1 MLVRLGVVACLFWLH
16 FAYATTLK
24 IINIVPFGSSSVKI
38 LFNQEVKKFKEVSLK
53 NFKSYLELEAI
64 LTIPKKHYQFSKQSS
79 ITIAQFSP
87 KLARVVISHAPKMT
101 YEVKILKDKL
111 YVSIVEKKPLVR
123 HQMAPKPPKHHALK
137 HPTPKPAPKSI
148 KKEAKEKTPIKHAH
162 SKHAHS
168 PLNERSAKKEIPK
181 KEIPKKEILKKEI
194 LKKEI
199 LKKEIPK
206 KEILKKEIP
215 KKEILKKEIPKKEIP
230 KKEILKKE
238 ILKKEILKK
247 EILKKEIPK
256 KEILKKEIPKKE
268 ILKKEI
274 PKKEIPKKEIL
285 KKEIPKKEILKKEI
299 LKKEIL
305 KKEIPKKEILKKEIP
320 KKEAENESKNQ
331 VFIAEKND
339 TFIKTKRKKHKKIV
353 LDAGHGGK
361 DCGAMSANL
370 VCEKDIVLEVVKFLH
385 KELKKRGY
393 SVLLTRDKDIYIDLV
408 GRTELANRKS
418 ADLFISV
425 HANSIPKH
433 STSNAHGIETYFL
446 STARSERARKVA
458 EQENKDDVNLMDYF
472 SKSLLLNSLNTQRLI
487 VSNKLAIDVQYG
499 MLQSIRKNYPDVVD
513 GGVREGPFWV
523 LAGALMPSILI
534 EIGYNSHAIE
544 SKRIQSKPY
553 QKILAKGIADGIDS
567 FFSKND

>member
-38 LFNQEVKKFKEVSLK
+38 SFNQEIKKFKEVSLK

-87 KLARVVISHAPKMT
+87 KLARVVISYAPKMT

-111 YVSIVEKKPLVR
+111 YVSIVEKKPLIR
-123 HQMAPKPPKHHALK
+123 HQMAPKHQA
-137 HPTPKPAPKSI
+137 PKPAPKPI
-148 KKEAKEKTPIKHAH
+148 KKKAKEVKEKTPTKHAH
-162 SKHAHS
+162 SKHTHS
-168 PLNERSAKKEIPK
+168 QWNERSA
-181 KEIPKKEILKKEI
+181 
-194 LKKEI
+194 
-199 LKKEIPK
+199 
-206 KEILKKEIP
+206 
-215 KKEILKKEIPKKEIP
+215 
-230 KKEILKKE
+230 
-238 ILKKEILKK
+238 
-247 EILKKEIPK
+247 
-256 KEILKKEIPKKE
+256 
-268 ILKKEI
+268 
-274 PKKEIPKKEIL
+274 
-285 KKEIPKKEILKKEI
+285 
-299 LKKEIL
+299 
-305 KKEIPKKEILKKEIP
+305 KKEIP

-339 TFIKTKRKKHKKIV
+339 AFIKTKRKKHKKIV

-408 GRTELANRKS
+408 ARTELANKKS

-425 HANSIPKH
+425 HANSIPKR

-499 MLQSIRKNYPDVVD
+499 MLQSVRKNYPDVVD

>member
-1 MLVRLGVVACLFWLH
+1 MLVRLGVVACLLWLH

-38 LFNQEVKKFKEVSLK
+38 SFNQEVKKFKEVSLK

-137 HPTPKPAPKSI
+137 HPTPKPAPKPI
-148 KKEAKEKTPIKHAH
+148 KKEAKEAKEKTPIKHAH
-162 SKHAHS
+162 SKHAHP
-168 PLNERSAKKEIPK
+168 PLNERSA
-181 KEIPKKEILKKEI
+181 
-194 LKKEI
+194 
-199 LKKEIPK
+199 
-206 KEILKKEIP
+206 
-215 KKEILKKEIPKKEIP
+215 
-230 KKEILKKE
+230 
-238 ILKKEILKK
+238 
-247 EILKKEIPK
+247 
-256 KEILKKEIPKKE
+256 
-268 ILKKEI
+268 
-274 PKKEIPKKEIL
+274 
-285 KKEIPKKEILKKEI
+285 
-299 LKKEIL
+299 
-305 KKEIPKKEILKKEIP
+305 KKEILKKEIP
-320 KKEAENESKNQ
+320 KKEAENEGKNPI
-331 VFIAEKND
+331 FIAEKND
-339 TFIKTKRKKHKKIV
+339 TLIKTKRKKHKKIV

-408 GRTELANRKS
+408 ARTELANKKG

-425 HANSIPKH
+425 HANSIPKR

-472 SKSLLLNSLNTQRLI
+472 SKSLFLNSLNTQRLI

-499 MLQSIRKNYPDVVD
+499 MLQSVRKNYPDVVD

>member
-1 MLVRLGVVACLFWLH
+1 MLVRLGVVACLLWLH
-16 FAYATTLK
+16 FACATTLK

-38 LFNQEVKKFKEVSLK
+38 LFNQEIKKFKEVPLK
-53 NFKSYLELEAI
+53 NFKSYLELEAV

-87 KLARVVISHAPKMT
+87 KLVRVVIGYAPKMT
-101 YEVKILKDKL
+101 YEIKILKDKL
-111 YVSIVEKKPLVR
+111 YVSIVEKKPLIR
-123 HQMAPKPPKHHALK
+123 HQMVLKPPKHHALK
-137 HPTPKPAPKSI
+137 HPTPKPI
-148 KKEAKEKTPIKHAH
+148 KKEAKKSKETKEKTPTKHAR
-162 SKHAHS
+162 SKHMHS
-168 PLNERSAKKEIPK
+168 PLNERSAKKEI
-181 KEIPKKEILKKEI
+181 L
-194 LKKEI
+194 
-199 LKKEIPK
+199 
-206 KEILKKEIP
+206 
-215 KKEILKKEIPKKEIP
+215 
-230 KKEILKKE
+230 
-238 ILKKEILKK
+238 
-247 EILKKEIPK
+247 
-256 KEILKKEIPKKE
+256 
-268 ILKKEI
+268 
-274 PKKEIPKKEIL
+274 
-285 KKEIPKKEILKKEI
+285 
-299 LKKEIL
+299 
-305 KKEIPKKEILKKEIP
+305 

-408 GRTELANRKS
+408 ARTELANKKS

-425 HANSIPKH
+425 HANSIPKR

-544 SKRIQSKPY
+544 SRRIQSKPY

>member
-1 MLVRLGVVACLFWLH
+1 MH

-24 IINIVPFGSSSVKI
+24 ITNIVPFGSSSVKI
-38 LFNQEVKKFKEVSLK
+38 SFNQEIKKFKEVSLK

-111 YVSIVEKKPLVR
+111 YVSIVEKKPLTR
-123 HQMAPKPPKHHALK
+123 YQMAPKPPKHHALK

-148 KKEAKEKTPIKHAH
+148 KKEAKEVKEAKEKTPTKHAR

-168 PLNERSAKKEIPK
+168 QLNERSA
-181 KEIPKKEILKKEI
+181 
-194 LKKEI
+194 
-199 LKKEIPK
+199 
-206 KEILKKEIP
+206 
-215 KKEILKKEIPKKEIP
+215 
-230 KKEILKKE
+230 
-238 ILKKEILKK
+238 
-247 EILKKEIPK
+247 
-256 KEILKKEIPKKE
+256 
-268 ILKKEI
+268 
-274 PKKEIPKKEIL
+274 
-285 KKEIPKKEILKKEI
+285 
-299 LKKEIL
+299 
-305 KKEIPKKEILKKEIP
+305 KKEIP

-339 TFIKTKRKKHKKIV
+339 TFIKTKHKKHKKIV

-408 GRTELANRKS
+408 ARTELANKKS

-425 HANSIPKH
+425 HANSIPKR

-458 EQENKDDVNLMDYF
+458 EQENKDNVNLMDYF

>member
-1 MLVRLGVVACLFWLH
+1 MH

-38 LFNQEVKKFKEVSLK
+38 SFNQEIKKFKEVSLK

-111 YVSIVEKKPLVR
+111 YVSIVEKKPLSR

-148 KKEAKEKTPIKHAH
+148 KKEAKEVKEKTPTKHAR

-168 PLNERSAKKEIPK
+168 QWNERSAKKEIPK
-181 KEIPKKEILKKEI
+181 KEIPKKEI
-194 LKKEI
+194 
-199 LKKEIPK
+199 
-206 KEILKKEIP
+206 
-215 KKEILKKEIPKKEIP
+215 
-230 KKEILKKE
+230 
-238 ILKKEILKK
+238 
-247 EILKKEIPK
+247 
-256 KEILKKEIPKKE
+256 
-268 ILKKEI
+268 
-274 PKKEIPKKEIL
+274 
-285 KKEIPKKEILKKEI
+285 
-299 LKKEIL
+299 
-305 KKEIPKKEILKKEIP
+305 P
-320 KKEAENESKNQ
+320 KKEAENEGKNQ
-331 VFIAEKND
+331 VFIVEKND
-339 TFIKTKRKKHKKIV
+339 AFIKTKRKKHKKIV

-408 GRTELANRKS
+408 ARTELANKKS

-425 HANSIPKH
+425 HANSIPKR

-458 EQENKDDVNLMDYF
+458 EQENKDNVNLMDYF

-499 MLQSIRKNYPDVVD
+499 MLQSVRKNYPDVVD

>member
-1 MLVRLGVVACLFWLH
+1 MRLGVVACLLWLH

-24 IINIVPFGSSSVKI
+24 ITNIVPFGSSSVKVV
-38 LFNQEVKKFKEVSLK
+38 FNQEIKKFKEVPLK

-64 LTIPKKHYQFSKQSS
+64 LTIPKKHYQFSKQSF

-87 KLARVVISHAPKMT
+87 KLARVVIGYAPKMT
-101 YEVKILKDKL
+101 YEIKVLKDKL
-111 YVSIVEKKPLVR
+111 YVSIVEKKPLIR
-123 HQMAPKPPKHHALK
+123 HQMALKPPKHHALK
-137 HPTPKPAPKSI
+137 HQTPKPAPKSI
-148 KKEAKEKTPIKHAH
+148 KKEAKEAKEKTPIKHVH

-181 KEIPKKEILKKEI
+181 KEIPKKEI
-194 LKKEI
+194 
-199 LKKEIPK
+199 
-206 KEILKKEIP
+206 
-215 KKEILKKEIPKKEIP
+215 
-230 KKEILKKE
+230 
-238 ILKKEILKK
+238 
-247 EILKKEIPK
+247 
-256 KEILKKEIPKKE
+256 
-268 ILKKEI
+268 
-274 PKKEIPKKEIL
+274 
-285 KKEIPKKEILKKEI
+285 
-299 LKKEIL
+299 
-305 KKEIPKKEILKKEIP
+305 P
-320 KKEAENESKNQ
+320 KKEAENESKNPI
-331 VFIAEKND
+331 FIAEKND

-393 SVLLTRDKDIYIDLV
+393 SVLLTRDKDVYIDLV
-408 GRTELANRKS
+408 ARTELANKKG

-499 MLQSIRKNYPDVVD
+499 MLQSVRKNYPDVVD

>member
-24 IINIVPFGSSSVKI
+24 ITNIVPFGSSSVKI
-38 LFNQEVKKFKEVSLK
+38 LFNQEVKKFKEVPLK

-64 LTIPKKHYQFSKQSS
+64 LTIPKKHYQFSKQSF

-87 KLARVVISHAPKMT
+87 KLARVVIGYAPKMT
-101 YEVKILKDKL
+101 YEIKILKDKL
-111 YVSIVEKKPLVR
+111 YVSIVEKKPLIR
-123 HQMAPKPPKHHALK
+123 HQMVLKPPKHHALK
-137 HPTPKPAPKSI
+137 HQTPKPILKPI
-148 KKEAKEKTPIKHAH
+148 KKEAKKSKETKEKTPTKHAR

-168 PLNERSAKKEIPK
+168 PLNERSA
-181 KEIPKKEILKKEI
+181 
-194 LKKEI
+194 
-199 LKKEIPK
+199 
-206 KEILKKEIP
+206 
-215 KKEILKKEIPKKEIP
+215 
-230 KKEILKKE
+230 
-238 ILKKEILKK
+238 
-247 EILKKEIPK
+247 
-256 KEILKKEIPKKE
+256 
-268 ILKKEI
+268 
-274 PKKEIPKKEIL
+274 
-285 KKEIPKKEILKKEI
+285 
-299 LKKEIL
+299 
-305 KKEIPKKEILKKEIP
+305 KKEIP

-408 GRTELANRKS
+408 ARTELANKKS

-499 MLQSIRKNYPDVVD
+499 MLQSVRKNYPDVVD

>member
-38 LFNQEVKKFKEVSLK
+38 SFNQEIKKFKEVSLK

-111 YVSIVEKKPLVR
+111 YVSIVEKKPLTR
-123 HQMAPKPPKHHALK
+123 HQMVPKPPKYRTLK

-148 KKEAKEKTPIKHAH
+148 KKEAKEIKEKTPTKHAR
-162 SKHAHS
+162 SKHTHS
-168 PLNERSAKKEIPK
+168 QWNERSAKKEIPK
-181 KEIPKKEILKKEI
+181 KEIPKKEI
-194 LKKEI
+194 
-199 LKKEIPK
+199 P
-206 KEILKKEIP
+206 
-215 KKEILKKEIPKKEIP
+215 KKEIPKKEIP
-230 KKEILKKE
+230 KKEI
-238 ILKKEILKK
+238 
-247 EILKKEIPK
+247 P
-256 KEILKKEIPKKE
+256 
-268 ILKKEI
+268 
-274 PKKEIPKKEIL
+274 
-285 KKEIPKKEILKKEI
+285 
-299 LKKEIL
+299 
-305 KKEIPKKEILKKEIP
+305 KKEIP

-339 TFIKTKRKKHKKIV
+339 VSIKTKRKKHKKIV

-408 GRTELANRKS
+408 ARTELANKKS

-425 HANSIPKH
+425 HANSIPKR

-458 EQENKDDVNLMDYF
+458 EQENKDNVNLMDYF

>member
-38 LFNQEVKKFKEVSLK
+38 SFNQEIKKFKEVSLK

-111 YVSIVEKKPLVR
+111 YVSIVEKKPLSR
-123 HQMAPKPPKHHALK
+123 HQMVPKPPKHRTLK

-148 KKEAKEKTPIKHAH
+148 KKEAKEKTPTKHAR
-162 SKHAHS
+162 SKHTHS
-168 PLNERSAKKEIPK
+168 QWNERSA
-181 KEIPKKEILKKEI
+181 
-194 LKKEI
+194 
-199 LKKEIPK
+199 
-206 KEILKKEIP
+206 
-215 KKEILKKEIPKKEIP
+215 
-230 KKEILKKE
+230 
-238 ILKKEILKK
+238 
-247 EILKKEIPK
+247 
-256 KEILKKEIPKKE
+256 
-268 ILKKEI
+268 
-274 PKKEIPKKEIL
+274 
-285 KKEIPKKEILKKEI
+285 
-299 LKKEIL
+299 
-305 KKEIPKKEILKKEIP
+305 KKEIP

-339 TFIKTKRKKHKKIV
+339 AFIKTKRKKHKKIV

-408 GRTELANRKS
+408 ARTELANKKS

-425 HANSIPKH
+425 HANSIPKR

-458 EQENKDDVNLMDYF
+458 EQENKDNVNLMDYF

-487 VSNKLAIDVQYG
+487 ISNKLAIDVQYG
-499 MLQSIRKNYPDVVD
+499 MLQSVRKNYPDVVD

>member
-16 FAYATTLK
+16 YAYATTLK
-24 IINIVPFGSSSVKI
+24 ITNVVPFGSSSVKMV
-38 LFNQEVKKFKEVSLK
+38 FNQEIKKFKEVPLK

-64 LTIPKKHYQFSKQSS
+64 LTIPKKHYQFSKQSF

-87 KLARVVISHAPKMT
+87 KLARVVIGYAPKMT

-111 YVSIVEKKPLVR
+111 YVSIVEKKPLAR
-123 HQMAPKPPKHHALK
+123 HQITPKPPKHHALK
-137 HPTPKPAPKSI
+137 HQVPKPTPKPI
-148 KKEAKEKTPIKHAH
+148 KKEAKKTKEKTPTKHAH

-181 KEIPKKEILKKEI
+181 KE
-194 LKKEI
+194 
-199 LKKEIPK
+199 
-206 KEILKKEIP
+206 
-215 KKEILKKEIPKKEIP
+215 
-230 KKEILKKE
+230 
-238 ILKKEILKK
+238 
-247 EILKKEIPK
+247 
-256 KEILKKEIPKKE
+256 
-268 ILKKEI
+268 
-274 PKKEIPKKEIL
+274 
-285 KKEIPKKEILKKEI
+285 
-299 LKKEIL
+299 
-305 KKEIPKKEILKKEIP
+305 
-320 KKEAENESKNQ
+320 AENESKNQ
-331 VFIAEKND
+331 IFIAEKND
-339 TFIKTKRKKHKKIV
+339 TWIKTKRKKHKKIV

-408 GRTELANRKS
+408 ARTELANKKS

-425 HANSIPKH
+425 HANSIPKR

-472 SKSLLLNSLNTQRLI
+472 SKSLFLNSLNTQRLI

-499 MLQSIRKNYPDVVD
+499 MLQSVRKNYPDVVD

>member
-16 FAYATTLK
+16 FACATTLK
-24 IINIVPFGSSSVKI
+24 ITNIVPFGSSSVKVV
-38 LFNQEVKKFKEVSLK
+38 FNQEIKKFKEVPLK

-64 LTIPKKHYQFSKQSS
+64 LTIPKKHYQFSKQSF

-87 KLARVVISHAPKMT
+87 KLVRVVISYAPKMT

-111 YVSIVEKKPLVR
+111 YVSIVEKKPLIR
-123 HQMAPKPPKHHALK
+123 HQMVLKPPKHHALK
-137 HPTPKPAPKSI
+137 HPTPKPAPKPI
-148 KKEAKEKTPIKHAH
+148 KKEAKEVKEKTPTKHAH

-168 PLNERSAKKEIPK
+168 PLNERSA
-181 KEIPKKEILKKEI
+181 
-194 LKKEI
+194 
-199 LKKEIPK
+199 
-206 KEILKKEIP
+206 
-215 KKEILKKEIPKKEIP
+215 
-230 KKEILKKE
+230 
-238 ILKKEILKK
+238 
-247 EILKKEIPK
+247 
-256 KEILKKEIPKKE
+256 
-268 ILKKEI
+268 
-274 PKKEIPKKEIL
+274 
-285 KKEIPKKEILKKEI
+285 
-299 LKKEIL
+299 
-305 KKEIPKKEILKKEIP
+305 KKEIP

-408 GRTELANRKS
+408 ARTELANKKG

-499 MLQSIRKNYPDVVD
+499 MLQSVRKNYPDVVD

>member
-16 FAYATTLK
+16 FACATTLK

-38 LFNQEVKKFKEVSLK
+38 SFNQEIKKFKEVSLK

-64 LTIPKKHYQFSKQSS
+64 LTIPKKHYQFSKQSF

-111 YVSIVEKKPLVR
+111 YISIVEKKPLIR
-123 HQMAPKPPKHHALK
+123 HQMVPKHQAPKPPKHRTLK
-137 HPTPKPAPKSI
+137 HQAPKPAPKSI
-148 KKEAKEKTPIKHAH
+148 KKEAKEVKEKTPTKHAR
-162 SKHAHS
+162 SKHVHS
-168 PLNERSAKKEIPK
+168 QWNERSAKKEIPK
-181 KEIPKKEILKKEI
+181 KEIP
-194 LKKEI
+194 
-199 LKKEIPK
+199 
-206 KEILKKEIP
+206 
-215 KKEILKKEIPKKEIP
+215 
-230 KKEILKKE
+230 
-238 ILKKEILKK
+238 
-247 EILKKEIPK
+247 
-256 KEILKKEIPKKE
+256 
-268 ILKKEI
+268 
-274 PKKEIPKKEIL
+274 
-285 KKEIPKKEILKKEI
+285 
-299 LKKEIL
+299 
-305 KKEIPKKEILKKEIP
+305 KKEIP

-339 TFIKTKRKKHKKIV
+339 ASIKTKRKKHKKIV

-370 VCEKDIVLEVVKFLH
+370 VCEKDIVLEVVKFLY

-408 GRTELANRKS
+408 GRTELANKKS

-425 HANSIPKH
+425 HANSIPKR

>member
-16 FAYATTLK
+16 FACATTLK

-38 LFNQEVKKFKEVSLK
+38 SFNQEIKKFKEVSLK

-87 KLARVVISHAPKMT
+87 KLVRVVISHAHKMT

-111 YVSIVEKKPLVR
+111 YVSIVEKKPLTK
-123 HQMAPKPPKHHALK
+123 HQMVPKPPKHQTPKHHALK

-148 KKEAKEKTPIKHAH
+148 KKEAKEIKEKTPTKHAH
-162 SKHAHS
+162 SKHTHS
-168 PLNERSAKKEIPK
+168 QWNERSA
-181 KEIPKKEILKKEI
+181 
-194 LKKEI
+194 
-199 LKKEIPK
+199 
-206 KEILKKEIP
+206 
-215 KKEILKKEIPKKEIP
+215 
-230 KKEILKKE
+230 
-238 ILKKEILKK
+238 
-247 EILKKEIPK
+247 
-256 KEILKKEIPKKE
+256 
-268 ILKKEI
+268 
-274 PKKEIPKKEIL
+274 
-285 KKEIPKKEILKKEI
+285 
-299 LKKEIL
+299 
-305 KKEIPKKEILKKEIP
+305 KKEIP

-408 GRTELANRKS
+408 ARTELANKKS

-425 HANSIPKH
+425 HANSIPKR

-458 EQENKDDVNLMDYF
+458 EQENKDNVNLMDYF

>member
-1 MLVRLGVVACLFWLH
+1 MLVRLGVIACLFWLH

-24 IINIVPFGSSSVKI
+24 IINIVPFGSSSVKMV
-38 LFNQEVKKFKEVSLK
+38 FNQEVKKFKEVPLK

-64 LTIPKKHYQFSKQSS
+64 LTIPKKHYQFSKQSF
-79 ITIAQFSP
+79 ITIVQFSP
-87 KLARVVISHAPKMT
+87 KLVRVVIGYAPKMT

-111 YVSIVEKKPLVR
+111 YVSIVEKKPLIR
-123 HQMAPKPPKHHALK
+123 HQMALKPPKHHALK
-137 HPTPKPAPKSI
+137 HTKPAPKPI
-148 KKEAKEKTPIKHAH
+148 KKEAKKSKEIKEKTPIKHAH

-168 PLNERSAKKEIPK
+168 PLNERNA
-181 KEIPKKEILKKEI
+181 
-194 LKKEI
+194 
-199 LKKEIPK
+199 
-206 KEILKKEIP
+206 
-215 KKEILKKEIPKKEIP
+215 
-230 KKEILKKE
+230 
-238 ILKKEILKK
+238 
-247 EILKKEIPK
+247 
-256 KEILKKEIPKKE
+256 
-268 ILKKEI
+268 
-274 PKKEIPKKEIL
+274 
-285 KKEIPKKEILKKEI
+285 
-299 LKKEIL
+299 
-305 KKEIPKKEILKKEIP
+305 KKEIP

-331 VFIAEKND
+331 VFIIEKND

-408 GRTELANRKS
+408 ARTELANKKS

-472 SKSLLLNSLNTQRLI
+472 SKSLFLNSLNTQRLI

-499 MLQSIRKNYPDVVD
+499 MLQSVRKNYPDVVD

>member
-16 FAYATTLK
+16 YAYATTLK
-24 IINIVPFGSSSVKI
+24 ITNIVPFGSSSVKMV
-38 LFNQEVKKFKEVSLK
+38 FNQEVKKFKEVSLK

-64 LTIPKKHYQFSKQSS
+64 LTIPKKHYQFSKQSF

-87 KLARVVISHAPKMT
+87 KLARVVIGYAPKMT

-111 YVSIVEKKPLVR
+111 YVSIVEKKPLIR

-137 HPTPKPAPKSI
+137 HQTPKPTPKPI
-148 KKEAKEKTPIKHAH
+148 KKEAKKTKEKTPTKHAH
-162 SKHAHS
+162 SKPTHS

-181 KEIPKKEILKKEI
+181 KE
-194 LKKEI
+194 
-199 LKKEIPK
+199 
-206 KEILKKEIP
+206 
-215 KKEILKKEIPKKEIP
+215 
-230 KKEILKKE
+230 
-238 ILKKEILKK
+238 
-247 EILKKEIPK
+247 
-256 KEILKKEIPKKE
+256 
-268 ILKKEI
+268 
-274 PKKEIPKKEIL
+274 
-285 KKEIPKKEILKKEI
+285 
-299 LKKEIL
+299 
-305 KKEIPKKEILKKEIP
+305 
-320 KKEAENESKNQ
+320 AENESKNQ
-331 VFIAEKND
+331 IFIAEKND
-339 TFIKTKRKKHKKIV
+339 TWIKTKRKKHKKIV

-408 GRTELANRKS
+408 ARTELANRKG

-425 HANSIPKH
+425 HANSIPKR

-458 EQENKDDVNLMDYF
+458 EQENKDEVNLMDYF
-472 SKSLLLNSLNTQRLI
+472 SKSLFLNSLNTQRLI

-499 MLQSIRKNYPDVVD
+499 MLQSVRKNYPDVVD

-544 SKRIQSKPY
+544 SKRIQSKLY

>member
-1 MLVRLGVVACLFWLH
+1 MH

-38 LFNQEVKKFKEVSLK
+38 SFNQEIKKFKEVSLK

-111 YVSIVEKKPLVR
+111 YVSIVEKKPLIR
-123 HQMAPKPPKHHALK
+123 HQMVLKPPKHHALK
-137 HPTPKPAPKSI
+137 HTMPKPTPKPI
-148 KKEAKEKTPIKHAH
+148 KKEAKEIKEKTPTKHAH
-162 SKHAHS
+162 SKHTHS
-168 PLNERSAKKEIPK
+168 QLNERSAKKEI
-181 KEIPKKEILKKEI
+181 L
-194 LKKEI
+194 
-199 LKKEIPK
+199 
-206 KEILKKEIP
+206 
-215 KKEILKKEIPKKEIP
+215 
-230 KKEILKKE
+230 
-238 ILKKEILKK
+238 
-247 EILKKEIPK
+247 
-256 KEILKKEIPKKE
+256 
-268 ILKKEI
+268 
-274 PKKEIPKKEIL
+274 
-285 KKEIPKKEILKKEI
+285 
-299 LKKEIL
+299 
-305 KKEIPKKEILKKEIP
+305 
-320 KKEAENESKNQ
+320 KKEAENEGKNQ

-339 TFIKTKRKKHKKIV
+339 AFSKTKRKKHKKIV

-408 GRTELANRKS
+408 ARTELANKKS

-425 HANSIPKH
+425 HANSIPKR

-458 EQENKDDVNLMDYF
+458 EQENKDNVNLMDYF

-499 MLQSIRKNYPDVVD
+499 MLQSVRKNYPDVVD

>member
-24 IINIVPFGSSSVKI
+24 ITNIVPFGSSSVKMV
-38 LFNQEVKKFKEVSLK
+38 FNQEVKKFKEVPLK

-64 LTIPKKHYQFSKQSS
+64 LTIPKKHYQFSKQSF

-87 KLARVVISHAPKMT
+87 KLVRVVIGYAPKMT
-101 YEVKILKDKL
+101 YEIKILKNKL
-111 YVSIVEKKPLVR
+111 YVSIVEKKPLIR
-123 HQMAPKPPKHHALK
+123 HQMVLKPPKHHALK
-137 HPTPKPAPKSI
+137 HQTPKPTPKPI
-148 KKEAKEKTPIKHAH
+148 KKEAKKSKEVKEKTPTKHAH
-162 SKHAHS
+162 SKHAHF
-168 PLNERSAKKEIPK
+168 PLNERSA
-181 KEIPKKEILKKEI
+181 
-194 LKKEI
+194 
-199 LKKEIPK
+199 
-206 KEILKKEIP
+206 
-215 KKEILKKEIPKKEIP
+215 
-230 KKEILKKE
+230 
-238 ILKKEILKK
+238 
-247 EILKKEIPK
+247 
-256 KEILKKEIPKKE
+256 
-268 ILKKEI
+268 
-274 PKKEIPKKEIL
+274 
-285 KKEIPKKEILKKEI
+285 
-299 LKKEIL
+299 
-305 KKEIPKKEILKKEIP
+305 KKEIP

-331 VFIAEKND
+331 IFIAEKND

-393 SVLLTRDKDIYIDLV
+393 SVLLTRDKDNYIDLV
-408 GRTELANRKS
+408 ARTELANKKG

-425 HANSIPKH
+425 HANSIPKR

-472 SKSLLLNSLNTQRLI
+472 SKSLFLNSLNTQRLI

-499 MLQSIRKNYPDVVD
+499 MLQSVRKNYPDVVD

>member
-1 MLVRLGVVACLFWLH
+1 MH

-38 LFNQEVKKFKEVSLK
+38 SFNQEIKKFKEVSLK

-111 YVSIVEKKPLVR
+111 YVSIVEKKPLTR
-123 HQMAPKPPKHHALK
+123 HQIAPKPPKHRMLK

-148 KKEAKEKTPIKHAH
+148 KKEVKEIKEKTPTKHAR

-168 PLNERSAKKEIPK
+168 QLNERSAKKEI
-181 KEIPKKEILKKEI
+181 L
-194 LKKEI
+194 
-199 LKKEIPK
+199 
-206 KEILKKEIP
+206 
-215 KKEILKKEIPKKEIP
+215 
-230 KKEILKKE
+230 
-238 ILKKEILKK
+238 
-247 EILKKEIPK
+247 
-256 KEILKKEIPKKE
+256 
-268 ILKKEI
+268 
-274 PKKEIPKKEIL
+274 
-285 KKEIPKKEILKKEI
+285 
-299 LKKEIL
+299 
-305 KKEIPKKEILKKEIP
+305 
-320 KKEAENESKNQ
+320 KKEAENEGKNQ

-339 TFIKTKRKKHKKIV
+339 ASIKTKRKKHKKIV

-408 GRTELANRKS
+408 ARTELANKKS

-425 HANSIPKH
+425 HANSIPKR

-458 EQENKDDVNLMDYF
+458 EQENKDNVNLMDYF

>member
-16 FAYATTLK
+16 FACATTLK
-24 IINIVPFGSSSVKI
+24 IINIVPFGSNSVKI

-101 YEVKILKDKL
+101 YEIKILKDKL

-123 HQMAPKPPKHHALK
+123 HQMALNPPKHHALK
-137 HPTPKPAPKSI
+137 HQTPKPTPKSI

-162 SKHAHS
+162 SKHAHP
-168 PLNERSAKKEIPK
+168 PLNERSA
-181 KEIPKKEILKKEI
+181 KKEILKKEI
-194 LKKEI
+194 LKKEA
-199 LKKEIPK
+199 K
-206 KEILKKEIP
+206 
-215 KKEILKKEIPKKEIP
+215 
-230 KKEILKKE
+230 
-238 ILKKEILKK
+238 
-247 EILKKEIPK
+247 
-256 KEILKKEIPKKE
+256 
-268 ILKKEI
+268 
-274 PKKEIPKKEIL
+274 
-285 KKEIPKKEILKKEI
+285 
-299 LKKEIL
+299 
-305 KKEIPKKEILKKEIP
+305 
-320 KKEAENESKNQ
+320 NESKNQ

-339 TFIKTKRKKHKKIV
+339 AFIKTKRKKHKKIV

>member
-24 IINIVPFGSSSVKI
+24 ITNIVPFGSSSVKI
-38 LFNQEVKKFKEVSLK
+38 SFNQEIKKLKEVSLK

-111 YVSIVEKKPLVR
+111 YVSIVEKKPLSR
-123 HQMAPKPPKHHALK
+123 HQMVQKPPKHRTLK

-148 KKEAKEKTPIKHAH
+148 KKEAKEVKEKTPTKHAH
-162 SKHAHS
+162 SKHTHS
-168 PLNERSAKKEIPK
+168 QLNERSA
-181 KEIPKKEILKKEI
+181 
-194 LKKEI
+194 
-199 LKKEIPK
+199 
-206 KEILKKEIP
+206 
-215 KKEILKKEIPKKEIP
+215 
-230 KKEILKKE
+230 
-238 ILKKEILKK
+238 
-247 EILKKEIPK
+247 
-256 KEILKKEIPKKE
+256 
-268 ILKKEI
+268 
-274 PKKEIPKKEIL
+274 
-285 KKEIPKKEILKKEI
+285 
-299 LKKEIL
+299 
-305 KKEIPKKEILKKEIP
+305 KKEIP

-339 TFIKTKRKKHKKIV
+339 AFIKTKRKKHKKIV

-408 GRTELANRKS
+408 ARTELANKKS

-425 HANSIPKH
+425 HANSIPKR

-458 EQENKDDVNLMDYF
+458 EQENKDNVNLMDYF

>member
-24 IINIVPFGSSSVKI
+24 ITNIVPFGSSSVKI

-53 NFKSYLELEAI
+53 NFKSYLELEAV

-87 KLARVVISHAPKMT
+87 KLVRVVIGYAPKMT
-101 YEVKILKDKL
+101 YEIKIFKDKL
-111 YVSIVEKKPLVR
+111 YVSIVEKKPLIR
-123 HQMAPKPPKHHALK
+123 HQMVLKPPKHHAFK
-137 HPTPKPAPKSI
+137 HTTPKPTPKSI
-148 KKEAKEKTPIKHAH
+148 KKEAKEAKEKTPIKHVH

-168 PLNERSAKKEIPK
+168 PLNERSTKKEIP
-181 KEIPKKEILKKEI
+181 
-194 LKKEI
+194 
-199 LKKEIPK
+199 
-206 KEILKKEIP
+206 
-215 KKEILKKEIPKKEIP
+215 
-230 KKEILKKE
+230 
-238 ILKKEILKK
+238 
-247 EILKKEIPK
+247 
-256 KEILKKEIPKKE
+256 
-268 ILKKEI
+268 
-274 PKKEIPKKEIL
+274 
-285 KKEIPKKEILKKEI
+285 
-299 LKKEIL
+299 
-305 KKEIPKKEILKKEIP
+305 KKEIP
-320 KKEAENESKNQ
+320 KKEAENESKNPI
-331 VFIAEKND
+331 FIAEKND

-408 GRTELANRKS
+408 GRTELANKKS

-472 SKSLLLNSLNTQRLI
+472 SKSLFLNSLNTQRLI

-499 MLQSIRKNYPDVVD
+499 MLQSVRKNYPDVVD

>member
-38 LFNQEVKKFKEVSLK
+38 LFNQEVKKFKEVPLK

-79 ITIAQFSP
+79 ITIVQFSP
-87 KLARVVISHAPKMT
+87 KLARVVIGYAPKMT
-101 YEVKILKDKL
+101 YEIKILKDKL
-111 YVSIVEKKPLVR
+111 YVSIVEKKPLIR
-123 HQMAPKPPKHHALK
+123 HQMVPKPPKHHALK
-137 HPTPKPAPKSI
+137 HQAPKPAPKPI
-148 KKEAKEKTPIKHAH
+148 KKEAKEKTPIKHAR
-162 SKHAHS
+162 SKHVHS
-168 PLNERSAKKEIPK
+168 PLNERSTKKEIPK
-181 KEIPKKEILKKEI
+181 KEIPKKEI
-194 LKKEI
+194 
-199 LKKEIPK
+199 P
-206 KEILKKEIP
+206 
-215 KKEILKKEIPKKEIP
+215 KKEIPKKEIP
-230 KKEILKKE
+230 KKEI
-238 ILKKEILKK
+238 
-247 EILKKEIPK
+247 P
-256 KEILKKEIPKKE
+256 
-268 ILKKEI
+268 
-274 PKKEIPKKEIL
+274 
-285 KKEIPKKEILKKEI
+285 
-299 LKKEIL
+299 
-305 KKEIPKKEILKKEIP
+305 KKEIP

-339 TFIKTKRKKHKKIV
+339 TLIKTKRKKHKKIV

-361 DCGAMSANL
+361 DCGAMSTNL

-408 GRTELANRKS
+408 ARTELANKKS

-499 MLQSIRKNYPDVVD
+499 MLQSVRKNYPDVVD

>member
-1 MLVRLGVVACLFWLH
+1 MLVRLGVVACLLWLH

-24 IINIVPFGSSSVKI
+24 ITNIVPFGSSSVKI
-38 LFNQEVKKFKEVSLK
+38 LFNQEIKKFKEVSLK

-101 YEVKILKDKL
+101 YEVKILKNKL
-111 YVSIVEKKPLVR
+111 YVSIVEKKPLIR
-123 HQMAPKPPKHHALK
+123 HQMVLKPPKHHALK
-137 HPTPKPAPKSI
+137 HTTPKPAPKPI
-148 KKEAKEKTPIKHAH
+148 KKEAKKSKETKEKTPTKHAH

-181 KEIPKKEILKKEI
+181 KEIPKKEI
-194 LKKEI
+194 
-199 LKKEIPK
+199 P
-206 KEILKKEIP
+206 
-215 KKEILKKEIPKKEIP
+215 KKEIPKKEIP
-230 KKEILKKE
+230 KKEI
-238 ILKKEILKK
+238 
-247 EILKKEIPK
+247 
-256 KEILKKEIPKKE
+256 
-268 ILKKEI
+268 
-274 PKKEIPKKEIL
+274 PKKEIP
-285 KKEIPKKEILKKEI
+285 
-299 LKKEIL
+299 
-305 KKEIPKKEILKKEIP
+305 KKEIP

-408 GRTELANRKS
+408 ARTELANKKS

-472 SKSLLLNSLNTQRLI
+472 SKSLFLNSLNTQRLI

>member
-1 MLVRLGVVACLFWLH
+1 MRLGVVACLFWLH
-16 FAYATTLK
+16 FACATTLK

-38 LFNQEVKKFKEVSLK
+38 SFNQEIKKFKEVSLK

-111 YVSIVEKKPLVR
+111 YVSIVEKKPLSR

-148 KKEAKEKTPIKHAH
+148 KKEAKEIKEKTPTKHAR
-162 SKHAHS
+162 SKHTHS
-168 PLNERSAKKEIPK
+168 QLNERSA
-181 KEIPKKEILKKEI
+181 
-194 LKKEI
+194 
-199 LKKEIPK
+199 
-206 KEILKKEIP
+206 
-215 KKEILKKEIPKKEIP
+215 
-230 KKEILKKE
+230 
-238 ILKKEILKK
+238 
-247 EILKKEIPK
+247 
-256 KEILKKEIPKKE
+256 
-268 ILKKEI
+268 
-274 PKKEIPKKEIL
+274 
-285 KKEIPKKEILKKEI
+285 
-299 LKKEIL
+299 
-305 KKEIPKKEILKKEIP
+305 KKEIP

-339 TFIKTKRKKHKKIV
+339 TFIKTKHKKHKKIV

-408 GRTELANRKS
+408 ARTELANKKS

-425 HANSIPKH
+425 HANSIPKR

-458 EQENKDDVNLMDYF
+458 EQENKDNVNLMDYF

>member
-1 MLVRLGVVACLFWLH
+1 MLVRLGVVACLLWLH

-24 IINIVPFGSSSVKI
+24 ITNIVPFGSSSVKMV
-38 LFNQEVKKFKEVSLK
+38 FNQEIKKFKEVPLK
-53 NFKSYLELEAI
+53 NFKSYLELEAV
-64 LTIPKKHYQFSKQSS
+64 LTIPKKHYQFSKQSF

-87 KLARVVISHAPKMT
+87 KLARVVIGYAPKMT

-137 HPTPKPAPKSI
+137 HHTPKPAPKSI
-148 KKEAKEKTPIKHAH
+148 KKEAKEKTLIKHAH

-181 KEIPKKEILKKEI
+181 KE
-194 LKKEI
+194 
-199 LKKEIPK
+199 
-206 KEILKKEIP
+206 
-215 KKEILKKEIPKKEIP
+215 
-230 KKEILKKE
+230 
-238 ILKKEILKK
+238 
-247 EILKKEIPK
+247 
-256 KEILKKEIPKKE
+256 
-268 ILKKEI
+268 
-274 PKKEIPKKEIL
+274 
-285 KKEIPKKEILKKEI
+285 
-299 LKKEIL
+299 
-305 KKEIPKKEILKKEIP
+305 
-320 KKEAENESKNQ
+320 AENEGKNQ

-408 GRTELANRKS
+408 ARTELANKKG

-425 HANSIPKH
+425 HANSIPKR

-472 SKSLLLNSLNTQRLI
+472 SKSLFLNSLNTQRLI

-499 MLQSIRKNYPDVVD
+499 MLQSVRKNYPDVVD

>member
-1 MLVRLGVVACLFWLH
+1 MH

-24 IINIVPFGSSSVKI
+24 ITNIVPFGSSSVKI
-38 LFNQEVKKFKEVSLK
+38 SFNQEIKKFKEVSLK

-111 YVSIVEKKPLVR
+111 YVSIVEKKPLSR
-123 HQMAPKPPKHHALK
+123 HQMAPKPPKHRTLK

-148 KKEAKEKTPIKHAH
+148 KKEAKEVKEKTPTKHAR

-168 PLNERSAKKEIPK
+168 QLNERSA
-181 KEIPKKEILKKEI
+181 
-194 LKKEI
+194 
-199 LKKEIPK
+199 
-206 KEILKKEIP
+206 
-215 KKEILKKEIPKKEIP
+215 
-230 KKEILKKE
+230 
-238 ILKKEILKK
+238 
-247 EILKKEIPK
+247 
-256 KEILKKEIPKKE
+256 
-268 ILKKEI
+268 
-274 PKKEIPKKEIL
+274 
-285 KKEIPKKEILKKEI
+285 
-299 LKKEIL
+299 
-305 KKEIPKKEILKKEIP
+305 KKEIP

-339 TFIKTKRKKHKKIV
+339 TFIKNKRKKHKKIV

-361 DCGAMSANL
+361 DCGAMSTNL

-408 GRTELANRKS
+408 ARTELANKKS

-425 HANSIPKH
+425 HANSIPKR

-458 EQENKDDVNLMDYF
+458 EQENKDNVNLMDYF

-499 MLQSIRKNYPDVVD
+499 MLQSVRKNYPDVVD

>member
-1 MLVRLGVVACLFWLH
+1 MH

-101 YEVKILKDKL
+101 YEIKTFKDKL
-111 YVSIVEKKPLVR
+111 YVSIVEKKPLIR
-123 HQMAPKPPKHHALK
+123 HQMAPNPPKHHALK

-148 KKEAKEKTPIKHAH
+148 KKEAKEKTPTKHAH

-168 PLNERSAKKEIPK
+168 PLNERNA
-181 KEIPKKEILKKEI
+181 
-194 LKKEI
+194 
-199 LKKEIPK
+199 
-206 KEILKKEIP
+206 
-215 KKEILKKEIPKKEIP
+215 
-230 KKEILKKE
+230 
-238 ILKKEILKK
+238 
-247 EILKKEIPK
+247 
-256 KEILKKEIPKKE
+256 
-268 ILKKEI
+268 
-274 PKKEIPKKEIL
+274 
-285 KKEIPKKEILKKEI
+285 
-299 LKKEIL
+299 
-305 KKEIPKKEILKKEIP
+305 KKEIP
-320 KKEAENESKNQ
+320 KKEAENEGKNQ

-339 TFIKTKRKKHKKIV
+339 VFIKTKRKKHKKIV

-408 GRTELANRKS
+408 ARTELANKKS

-425 HANSIPKH
+425 HANSIPKR

-458 EQENKDDVNLMDYF
+458 EQENKDNVNLMDYF

>member
-1 MLVRLGVVACLFWLH
+1 MH

-38 LFNQEVKKFKEVSLK
+38 SFNQEIKKFKEVSLK

-87 KLARVVISHAPKMT
+87 KLVRVVISHAPKMT

-111 YVSIVEKKPLVR
+111 YVSIVEKKPLTR
-123 HQMAPKPPKHHALK
+123 HQMAPKPPKHRTLK
-137 HPTPKPAPKSI
+137 HLTPKPAPKSI
-148 KKEAKEKTPIKHAH
+148 KKEAKEIKEKTPTKHAR

-168 PLNERSAKKEIPK
+168 QWNERNAKKEIPK
-181 KEIPKKEILKKEI
+181 KEIPKKEI
-194 LKKEI
+194 
-199 LKKEIPK
+199 
-206 KEILKKEIP
+206 
-215 KKEILKKEIPKKEIP
+215 PKKEIP
-230 KKEILKKE
+230 
-238 ILKKEILKK
+238 
-247 EILKKEIPK
+247 
-256 KEILKKEIPKKE
+256 
-268 ILKKEI
+268 
-274 PKKEIPKKEIL
+274 
-285 KKEIPKKEILKKEI
+285 
-299 LKKEIL
+299 
-305 KKEIPKKEILKKEIP
+305 KKEIP

-339 TFIKTKRKKHKKIV
+339 AFIKTKRKKHKKIV

-408 GRTELANRKS
+408 ARTELANKKG

-425 HANSIPKH
+425 HANSIPKR

-499 MLQSIRKNYPDVVD
+499 MLQSVRKNYPDVVD

>member
-1 MLVRLGVVACLFWLH
+1 MLVRLGVVACLLWLH

-24 IINIVPFGSSSVKI
+24 ITNIVPFGSSSVKVV
-38 LFNQEVKKFKEVSLK
+38 FNQEIKKFKEVSLK
-53 NFKSYLELEAI
+53 NFKSYLELEAV
-64 LTIPKKHYQFSKQSS
+64 LTIPKKHYQFSKQSF

-87 KLARVVISHAPKMT
+87 KLARVVIGYAPKMT
-101 YEVKILKDKL
+101 YEIKIFKDKL
-111 YVSIVEKKPLVR
+111 YVSIVEKKPLIR
-123 HQMAPKPPKHHALK
+123 HQMVLKPPKHHALK
-137 HPTPKPAPKSI
+137 HPTPKPAPKPI
-148 KKEAKEKTPIKHAH
+148 KKEAKKSKDTKEKTPTKHAH

-181 KEIPKKEILKKEI
+181 KE
-194 LKKEI
+194 
-199 LKKEIPK
+199 
-206 KEILKKEIP
+206 
-215 KKEILKKEIPKKEIP
+215 
-230 KKEILKKE
+230 
-238 ILKKEILKK
+238 
-247 EILKKEIPK
+247 
-256 KEILKKEIPKKE
+256 
-268 ILKKEI
+268 
-274 PKKEIPKKEIL
+274 
-285 KKEIPKKEILKKEI
+285 
-299 LKKEIL
+299 
-305 KKEIPKKEILKKEIP
+305 
-320 KKEAENESKNQ
+320 AENESKNQ

-339 TFIKTKRKKHKKIV
+339 TLIKTKRKKHKKIV

-408 GRTELANRKS
+408 ARTELANRKS

>member
-1 MLVRLGVVACLFWLH
+1 MH

-38 LFNQEVKKFKEVSLK
+38 SFNQEIKKFKEVSLK

-87 KLARVVISHAPKMT
+87 KLARVVISHVPKMT

-111 YVSIVEKKPLVR
+111 YVSIVEKKPLSR

-148 KKEAKEKTPIKHAH
+148 KKEAKEIKEKTPTKHAR
-162 SKHAHS
+162 SKHTHS
-168 PLNERSAKKEIPK
+168 QLNERSAKKEIPK
-181 KEIPKKEILKKEI
+181 KE
-194 LKKEI
+194 
-199 LKKEIPK
+199 
-206 KEILKKEIP
+206 
-215 KKEILKKEIPKKEIP
+215 
-230 KKEILKKE
+230 
-238 ILKKEILKK
+238 
-247 EILKKEIPK
+247 
-256 KEILKKEIPKKE
+256 
-268 ILKKEI
+268 
-274 PKKEIPKKEIL
+274 
-285 KKEIPKKEILKKEI
+285 
-299 LKKEIL
+299 
-305 KKEIPKKEILKKEIP
+305 
-320 KKEAENESKNQ
+320 AENEGKNQ

-339 TFIKTKRKKHKKIV
+339 AFIKNKRKKHKKIV

-408 GRTELANRKS
+408 ARTELANKKS

-425 HANSIPKH
+425 HANSIPKR

-458 EQENKDDVNLMDYF
+458 EQENKDNVNLMDYF

>member
-1 MLVRLGVVACLFWLH
+1 MLVRLGVVACLLWLH

-24 IINIVPFGSSSVKI
+24 ITNIVPFGSSSVKVV
-38 LFNQEVKKFKEVSLK
+38 FNQEIKKFKEVSLK

-123 HQMAPKPPKHHALK
+123 HQMVLKPSKHHALK
-137 HPTPKPAPKSI
+137 HQAPKPPPKSI
-148 KKEAKEKTPIKHAH
+148 KKEAKEKTLIKHAH
-162 SKHAHS
+162 SKHAHP

-181 KEIPKKEILKKEI
+181 KEIP
-194 LKKEI
+194 
-199 LKKEIPK
+199 
-206 KEILKKEIP
+206 
-215 KKEILKKEIPKKEIP
+215 
-230 KKEILKKE
+230 
-238 ILKKEILKK
+238 
-247 EILKKEIPK
+247 
-256 KEILKKEIPKKE
+256 
-268 ILKKEI
+268 
-274 PKKEIPKKEIL
+274 
-285 KKEIPKKEILKKEI
+285 
-299 LKKEIL
+299 
-305 KKEIPKKEILKKEIP
+305 KKEIP

-339 TFIKTKRKKHKKIV
+339 AFIKTKRKKHKKIV

>member
-1 MLVRLGVVACLFWLH
+1 MRLGVVACLLWLH
-16 FAYATTLK
+16 FACATTLK

-111 YVSIVEKKPLVR
+111 YVSIVEKKPLIR
-123 HQMAPKPPKHHALK
+123 HQMVLKPPKHHALK
-137 HPTPKPAPKSI
+137 HPTPKSTPKSI
-148 KKEAKEKTPIKHAH
+148 KKEAKEAKEKTPTKHAR

-168 PLNERSAKKEIPK
+168 PLNERSA
-181 KEIPKKEILKKEI
+181 
-194 LKKEI
+194 
-199 LKKEIPK
+199 
-206 KEILKKEIP
+206 
-215 KKEILKKEIPKKEIP
+215 
-230 KKEILKKE
+230 
-238 ILKKEILKK
+238 
-247 EILKKEIPK
+247 
-256 KEILKKEIPKKE
+256 
-268 ILKKEI
+268 
-274 PKKEIPKKEIL
+274 
-285 KKEIPKKEILKKEI
+285 
-299 LKKEIL
+299 
-305 KKEIPKKEILKKEIP
+305 KKEIP

-408 GRTELANRKS
+408 ARTELANKKS

>member
-1 MLVRLGVVACLFWLH
+1 MLVRLGVVACLLWLH

-38 LFNQEVKKFKEVSLK
+38 VFNQEVKKFKEVSLK

-123 HQMAPKPPKHHALK
+123 HQMVLKPPKHHALK
-137 HPTPKPAPKSI
+137 HQTPKPAPKPI
-148 KKEAKEKTPIKHAH
+148 KKEAKEKTPIKHAR

-168 PLNERSAKKEIPK
+168 PLNERSAKKEIP
-181 KEIPKKEILKKEI
+181 
-194 LKKEI
+194 
-199 LKKEIPK
+199 
-206 KEILKKEIP
+206 
-215 KKEILKKEIPKKEIP
+215 
-230 KKEILKKE
+230 
-238 ILKKEILKK
+238 
-247 EILKKEIPK
+247 
-256 KEILKKEIPKKE
+256 
-268 ILKKEI
+268 
-274 PKKEIPKKEIL
+274 
-285 KKEIPKKEILKKEI
+285 
-299 LKKEIL
+299 
-305 KKEIPKKEILKKEIP
+305 KKEIP

-408 GRTELANRKS
+408 ARTELANKKS

>member
-1 MLVRLGVVACLFWLH
+1 MH

-38 LFNQEVKKFKEVSLK
+38 SFNQEIKKFKEVSLK

-64 LTIPKKHYQFSKQSS
+64 LTIPKKHYKFSKQSS
-79 ITIAQFSP
+79 ITIAQFNP

-101 YEVKILKDKL
+101 YEIKILKDKL
-111 YVSIVEKKPLVR
+111 YVSIVEKKPLTR
-123 HQMAPKPPKHHALK
+123 YQMAPKPPKHRTLK
-137 HPTPKPAPKSI
+137 HQTPKPAPKSI
-148 KKEAKEKTPIKHAH
+148 KKEAKEAKEKTPTNHTH
-162 SKHAHS
+162 SKHTHS
-168 PLNERSAKKEIPK
+168 QLNERSA
-181 KEIPKKEILKKEI
+181 
-194 LKKEI
+194 
-199 LKKEIPK
+199 
-206 KEILKKEIP
+206 
-215 KKEILKKEIPKKEIP
+215 
-230 KKEILKKE
+230 
-238 ILKKEILKK
+238 
-247 EILKKEIPK
+247 
-256 KEILKKEIPKKE
+256 
-268 ILKKEI
+268 
-274 PKKEIPKKEIL
+274 
-285 KKEIPKKEILKKEI
+285 
-299 LKKEIL
+299 
-305 KKEIPKKEILKKEIP
+305 KKEIP

-339 TFIKTKRKKHKKIV
+339 AFIKTKRKKHKKIV

-408 GRTELANRKS
+408 ARTELANKKS

-425 HANSIPKH
+425 HANSIPKR

-458 EQENKDDVNLMDYF
+458 EQENKDNVNLMDYF

>member
-16 FAYATTLK
+16 FACATTLK

-38 LFNQEVKKFKEVSLK
+38 SFNQEIKKFKEVSLK

-64 LTIPKKHYQFSKQSS
+64 LTIPKKHYQFSKQSF

-111 YVSIVEKKPLVR
+111 YVSIVDKKPLTR
-123 HQMAPKPPKHHALK
+123 HQMAPKPPKHRTLK

-148 KKEAKEKTPIKHAH
+148 KKEAKEKTPTKHVR
-162 SKHAHS
+162 SKHTHS
-168 PLNERSAKKEIPK
+168 QLNERSAKKEIPK
-181 KEIPKKEILKKEI
+181 KEIPKKE
-194 LKKEI
+194 
-199 LKKEIPK
+199 
-206 KEILKKEIP
+206 
-215 KKEILKKEIPKKEIP
+215 
-230 KKEILKKE
+230 
-238 ILKKEILKK
+238 
-247 EILKKEIPK
+247 
-256 KEILKKEIPKKE
+256 
-268 ILKKEI
+268 
-274 PKKEIPKKEIL
+274 
-285 KKEIPKKEILKKEI
+285 
-299 LKKEIL
+299 
-305 KKEIPKKEILKKEIP
+305 
-320 KKEAENESKNQ
+320 AEKESKNQ

-339 TFIKTKRKKHKKIV
+339 ASIKTKHKKHKKIV

-408 GRTELANRKS
+408 ARTELANKKS

-425 HANSIPKH
+425 HANSIPKR

-458 EQENKDDVNLMDYF
+458 EQENKDNVNLMDYF

>member
-1 MLVRLGVVACLFWLH
+1 MLVRLGVVACLLWLH
-16 FAYATTLK
+16 FACATTLK

-38 LFNQEVKKFKEVSLK
+38 SFNQEVKKFKEVSLK

-123 HQMAPKPPKHHALK
+123 HQMVPKPPKHHTLK
-137 HPTPKPAPKSI
+137 HQVLKPAPKSI
-148 KKEAKEKTPIKHAH
+148 KREAKEAKEKTPTKHAR
-162 SKHAHS
+162 SKHAHP
-168 PLNERSAKKEIPK
+168 PLNERRAKKEIPK
-181 KEIPKKEILKKEI
+181 KEIPKKEI
-194 LKKEI
+194 
-199 LKKEIPK
+199 P
-206 KEILKKEIP
+206 
-215 KKEILKKEIPKKEIP
+215 
-230 KKEILKKE
+230 
-238 ILKKEILKK
+238 
-247 EILKKEIPK
+247 
-256 KEILKKEIPKKE
+256 
-268 ILKKEI
+268 
-274 PKKEIPKKEIL
+274 
-285 KKEIPKKEILKKEI
+285 
-299 LKKEIL
+299 
-305 KKEIPKKEILKKEIP
+305 KKEIP

-339 TFIKTKRKKHKKIV
+339 TFIKIKRKKHKKIV

-370 VCEKDIVLEVVKFLH
+370 VCEKDIVLEVVKFLY

-408 GRTELANRKS
+408 ARTELANKKS

>member
-1 MLVRLGVVACLFWLH
+1 MLVRLGVVACLLWLH

-38 LFNQEVKKFKEVSLK
+38 LFNQEVKKFKEVPLK

-64 LTIPKKHYQFSKQSS
+64 LTVPKKHYQFSKQSF

-87 KLARVVISHAPKMT
+87 KLARVVIGYAPKMT
-101 YEVKILKDKL
+101 YEIKILKDKL
-111 YVSIVEKKPLVR
+111 YISIVEKKPLTR
-123 HQMAPKPPKHHALK
+123 HQMTPKPPKHHALK
-137 HPTPKPAPKSI
+137 HPTPKPTPKPI
-148 KKEAKEKTPIKHAH
+148 KKEAKKSKETKEKTPTKHAR

-168 PLNERSAKKEIPK
+168 PLNERSAKKEIP
-181 KEIPKKEILKKEI
+181 
-194 LKKEI
+194 
-199 LKKEIPK
+199 
-206 KEILKKEIP
+206 
-215 KKEILKKEIPKKEIP
+215 
-230 KKEILKKE
+230 
-238 ILKKEILKK
+238 
-247 EILKKEIPK
+247 
-256 KEILKKEIPKKE
+256 
-268 ILKKEI
+268 
-274 PKKEIPKKEIL
+274 
-285 KKEIPKKEILKKEI
+285 
-299 LKKEIL
+299 
-305 KKEIPKKEILKKEIP
+305 KKEIP

-361 DCGAMSANL
+361 DCGAMSVNL

-408 GRTELANRKS
+408 ARTELANKKS

>member
-24 IINIVPFGSSSVKI
+24 ITNIVPFGSSSVKMV
-38 LFNQEVKKFKEVSLK
+38 FNQEIKKFKEVPLK
-53 NFKSYLELEAI
+53 NFKSYLELEAV
-64 LTIPKKHYQFSKQSS
+64 LTIPKKHYQFSKQSF

-101 YEVKILKDKL
+101 YEIKILKDKL

-123 HQMAPKPPKHHALK
+123 HQMALKPPKHHALK
-137 HPTPKPAPKSI
+137 HTTPKPAPKPI
-148 KKEAKEKTPIKHAH
+148 KKEAKEAKEKTPTKHAH
-162 SKHAHS
+162 SKHVHP
-168 PLNERSAKKEIPK
+168 PLNERSA
-181 KEIPKKEILKKEI
+181 
-194 LKKEI
+194 
-199 LKKEIPK
+199 
-206 KEILKKEIP
+206 
-215 KKEILKKEIPKKEIP
+215 
-230 KKEILKKE
+230 
-238 ILKKEILKK
+238 
-247 EILKKEIPK
+247 
-256 KEILKKEIPKKE
+256 
-268 ILKKEI
+268 
-274 PKKEIPKKEIL
+274 
-285 KKEIPKKEILKKEI
+285 
-299 LKKEIL
+299 
-305 KKEIPKKEILKKEIP
+305 KKEIP

-408 GRTELANRKS
+408 ARTELANKKS

-499 MLQSIRKNYPDVVD
+499 MLQSVRKNYPDVVD

-553 QKILAKGIADGIDS
+553 QKNLAKGIADGIDS

>member
-1 MLVRLGVVACLFWLH
+1 MH
-16 FAYATTLK
+16 FACATTLK

-38 LFNQEVKKFKEVSLK
+38 SFNQEIKKFKEVSLK

-111 YVSIVEKKPLVR
+111 YVSIVEKKPLTK
-123 HQMAPKPPKHHALK
+123 HQMAPKPPKHQTPKHHALK

-148 KKEAKEKTPIKHAH
+148 KKEAKEIKEKTPTKHAR
-162 SKHAHS
+162 SKHTHS
-168 PLNERSAKKEIPK
+168 QWNERSA
-181 KEIPKKEILKKEI
+181 
-194 LKKEI
+194 
-199 LKKEIPK
+199 
-206 KEILKKEIP
+206 
-215 KKEILKKEIPKKEIP
+215 
-230 KKEILKKE
+230 
-238 ILKKEILKK
+238 
-247 EILKKEIPK
+247 
-256 KEILKKEIPKKE
+256 
-268 ILKKEI
+268 
-274 PKKEIPKKEIL
+274 
-285 KKEIPKKEILKKEI
+285 
-299 LKKEIL
+299 
-305 KKEIPKKEILKKEIP
+305 KKEIP

-408 GRTELANRKS
+408 ARTELANKKS

-425 HANSIPKH
+425 HANSIPKR

-458 EQENKDDVNLMDYF
+458 EQENKDNVNLMDYF

>member
-38 LFNQEVKKFKEVSLK
+38 SFNQEIKKFKEVSLK

-64 LTIPKKHYQFSKQSS
+64 LTIPKKHYQFSKQSF

-111 YVSIVEKKPLVR
+111 YVSIVEKKPLSR

-137 HPTPKPAPKSI
+137 HQAPKPAPKSI
-148 KKEAKEKTPIKHAH
+148 KKEIKEVKEVKEVKEKTPTKHAR

-168 PLNERSAKKEIPK
+168 QLNERSA
-181 KEIPKKEILKKEI
+181 
-194 LKKEI
+194 
-199 LKKEIPK
+199 
-206 KEILKKEIP
+206 
-215 KKEILKKEIPKKEIP
+215 
-230 KKEILKKE
+230 
-238 ILKKEILKK
+238 
-247 EILKKEIPK
+247 
-256 KEILKKEIPKKE
+256 
-268 ILKKEI
+268 
-274 PKKEIPKKEIL
+274 
-285 KKEIPKKEILKKEI
+285 
-299 LKKEIL
+299 
-305 KKEIPKKEILKKEIP
+305 KKEIP

-339 TFIKTKRKKHKKIV
+339 ASIKTKRKKHKKIV

-408 GRTELANRKS
+408 VRTELANKKS

-425 HANSIPKH
+425 HANSIPKR